1 MNVLNPTI
9 LQAIAFV
16 LFLLALPL
24 LSFGTV
30 EEQEVLW
37 YVGLAMIVIA
47 GVLPPLGRF
56 LGEEDDGDEEAEE
69 ADEAKEVDDD
79 GGADADGD
87 EQADDDD
94 ADARPEPSAGP
105 VGPST
110 GATGREPNRARV
122 EEQRDLAGDSDE
134 EDKS

>member
-16 LFLLALPL
+16 LFLIALPL

-37 YVGLAMIVIA
+37 YVGLAMIVVA

-56 LGEEDDGDEEAEE
+56 LGEEEDEEEEATEADDEADDE
-69 ADEAKEVDDD
+69 ADEA
-79 GGADADGD
+79 D
-87 EQADDDD
+87 EKKADDQEADD
-94 ADARPEPSAGP
+94 DARPEPSAGP

-110 GATGREPNRARV
+110 GATGREPTRTRV
-122 EEQRDLAGDSDE
+122 EEQRERAADDSDE
-134 EDKS
+134 EDKR